1 MEDGSYTDTL
11 LRGDAKS
18 WALSQPLGFPTCIQT
33 IPGSGCSV
41 LQLFSISARYIPE
54 QFVTIIANIRSPARL
69 TASGRLRDEP
79 PFSNSV
85 AQHALTR
92 IRRNDAWTCCR
103 ASATFESHHQPADAL
118 AFMSWGQQI
127 ESCCAHES
135 RELAVD
141 RSMFRCE
148 TDLNHKRH
156 HSYVAAPAPE

>member
-1 MEDGSYTDTL
+1 MVHTVRRQILGLESTPWLPNMYPNN
-11 LRGDAKS
+11 S
-18 WALSQPLGFPTCIQT
+18 WIRVFGASA
-33 IPGSGCSV
+33 V
-41 LQLFSISARYIPE
+41 LNFCTVHPRAVRHM
-54 QFVTIIANIRSPARL
+54 IANIRSPARL
-69 TASGRLRDEP
+69 TAYGRLRDEP

-118 AFMSWGQQI
+118 AFISWGQQI
-127 ESCCAHES
+127 ESCCAHGS

-148 TDLNHKRH
+148 TELNHKRH